1 MRNRMDTQPVKLRE
15 LVSVAMQ
22 NRLWRVDPREEHQ
35 ARVNAMMS
43 QVLDLQDRIAALAV
57 TAPVGPSP
65 RASLPGGPAT
75 AAQALQRELRIPRL
89 MMTRS
94 LPSSIEAALAQL
106 GQPCSHRYRVPCML
120 LDSFLCCLHPI

>member
-1 MRNRMDTQPVKLRE
+1 MKLHE
-15 LVSVAMQ
+15 LVLVAVQ

-35 ARVNAMMS
+35 ARVSAMMS

-65 RASLPGGPAT
+65 RASLPGIPAT
-75 AAQALQRELRIPRL
+75 AAQALQRDLRIPRL
-89 MMTRS
+89 LMTRS

-106 GQPCSHRYRVPCML
+106 GEPCPYRHGVPCVL
-120 LDSFLCCLHPI
+120 LDPFPCCLNPN